1 MQLLQD
7 VFIVENLQVLA
18 EGKNSDTMK
27 IKGVF
32 GRCNEKNNNGRIYPT
47 SVLEGQLQKVQ
58 PLISERRLCGE
69 LDHPQNDT
77 VKLSNASHLITKLE
91 MKGNELI
98 GEAEILKTPAG
109 LTAKALVEG
118 GVKIGISSRG
128 MGTLSEDAQGNKIV
142 NEDFRLV
149 TFDLVA
155 DPSTRGAFPGLSES
169 TQSQFVREAQS
180 KLEKES
186 NFVTMLQS
194 KLREAYNPWIEE
206 AKKKGKGPTDD
217 DGATTNDSLDPVGQG
232 DADMDN
238 DGDSDS
244 TDKYLKNRR
253 EAIGKAMGKKGK
265 AMKAVK
271 EEGSWHQIA
280 NAIAEAF
287 ADEVE
292 KTSVGQGPAGGGV
305 KAGGGPSFMD
315 RRRDAAGR
323 KSAARADVKAAA
335 IRQKGQIKLARK
347 MEKAKGASAEGKP
360 VTGGEKAAEFAGKAG
375 KAIAAAP
382 GKLISGA
389 ERLSKAAKDA
399 GTGAARKAQA
409 RKTSQDNIDA
419 RKKARVAAISAKKPE
434 AQANYKM
441 GEYNTSARRLAA
453 MKPGVSDE
461 EKYQRKALGQAD
473 QKKATAD
480 VASRAKA
487 GAEGQFGAGVGRSDK
502 ADMHKAI
509 ARRER
514 KTGKKVNLTKQQAL
528 DLSHRIYSRM
538 GHSLAEAFGLV
549 EKVTISQRW
558 AGSDAAQDER
568 KRQVRAGG
576 KADQKTI
583 DRVRN
588 RAAQRATPAQRDEP
602 DGFRKM
608 SRDEY
613 KEARSKIRRSNIV
626 RADPPTVGEVG
637 RSKPGSEHRQ
647 RQADRRQRHQDQT
660 TPQRKLPDH
669 TEYKRIGAIM
679 AEALLFEFD
688 PRHEKREPSKRPGA
702 RGAQISGSLAADYAG
717 DQEKRKADKDLSSE
731 EEIKRRAK
739 KAANRARNRVGGT
752 EGQQAD
758 PVLNNPDER
767 AEERENPEPKN
778 PQEKANMVRRARQ
791 QRAKKGDR

>member
-128 MGTLSEDAQGNKIV
+128 MGTLSEDAQGNKVV

-194 KLREAYNPWIEE
+194 KLREAYDPWIEE
-206 AKKKGKGPTDD
+206 AKKKGKTKKK
-217 DGATTNDSLDPVGQG
+217 LDPVDKKEDLVGI
-232 DADMDN
+232 
-238 DGDSDS
+238 DGGIIPQSS
-244 TDKYLKNRR
+244 VC
-253 EAIGKAMGKKGK
+253 KG
-265 AMKAVK
+265 MKAVK

-287 ADEVE
+287 ADEIDKDKTRTGAADAETRAAKAQIKAQKEKRKTIQKGREARGQGIRGSIKQRIGRRIAQGGEVAQARREGDIGVAKARSAERTGVAHTQAAGAVE
-292 KTSVGQGPAGGGV
+292 REKERERQKTS
-305 KAGGGPSFMD
+305 
-315 RRRDAAGR
+315 DA
-323 KSAARADVKAAA
+323 
-335 IRQKGQIKLARK
+335 
-347 MEKAKGASAEGKP
+347 AEGKP
-360 VTGGEKAAEFAGKAG
+360 VTAGEGIARSAGKKIG
-375 KAIAAAP
+375 
-382 GKLISGA
+382 GFL
-389 ERLSKAAKDA
+389 AK
-399 GTGAARKAQA
+399 
-409 RKTSQDNIDA
+409 
-419 RKKARVAAISAKKPE
+419 RKKKKEADQADNSKDSPLENGSTPKPKAKPE
-434 AQANYKM
+434 AKPKA
-441 GEYNTSARRLAA
+441 
-453 MKPGVSDE
+453 KPGISDE
-461 EKYQRKALGQAD
+461 EKYQRKVLGQAD
-473 QKKATAD
+473 LKKATAN
-480 VASRAKA
+480 VADRAKK
-487 GAEGQFGAGVGRSDK
+487 EFGAGVGRDDK
-502 ADMHKAI
+502 ADRNDKAAMHKAI

-549 EKVTISQRW
+549 EAVAAHQKDRGQSASQE
-558 AGSDAAQDER
+558 ER
-568 KRQVRAGG
+568 DRQVKAGG
-576 KADQKTI
+576 TVDKATV
-583 DRVRN
+583 DRTGR
-588 RAAQRATPAQRDEP
+588 RAAARTDP
-602 DGFRKM
+602 GFKLPIKGGGR
-608 SRDEY
+608 
-613 KEARSKIRRSNIV
+613 IV
-626 RADPPTVGEVG
+626 SASPPTVGDVG
-637 RSKPGSEHRQ
+637 QSKPGSEARE
-647 RQADRRQRHQDQT
+647 RKIADRKRHLDRT

-688 PRHEKREPSKRPGA
+688 PRHEKRETSKRPGA

-717 DQEKRKADKDLSSE
+717 DQEKRKADKDLSSKDDTE
-731 EEIKRRAK
+731 RRAK

-752 EGQQAD
+752 TGQQAD

-767 AEERENPEPKN
+767 AAEREDPEPKN